1 MLAEV
6 TGGRSRTRSAREGF
20 GKPVPRRKDTR
31 PLVGTGCYSDDVNLP
46 GQSHSASCVVRSPHV
61 LALICRIDTAAALAT
76 PVLGPAIEARRAYG
90 LVAP

>member
-31 PLVGTGCYSDDVNLP
+31 PLVGTGCYSDDVKPIPQCFVRRALP
-46 GQSHSASCVVRSPHV
+46 A
-61 LALICRIDTAAALAT
+61 CRRAHPSQRYRRGARYAGLR
-76 PVLGPAIEARRAYG
+76 PGIEARRAYG